1 MIFPLWWGL
10 QTTMSVTMYSE
21 KKNLKEDVKVKEG
34 WIYSQIRVSEN
45 FHKSSLLRNRNFL
58 LCYQDML
65 YTAILLFHLYFIHF
79 SLWMCEKTYGDLKN
93 KIKIHWSPILA
104 CFLWTF
110 QILFCFF
117 FPPSVKLCW
126 TVMCFAE
133 MRLYYMYWQKG

>member
-1 MIFPLWWGL
+1 M
-10 QTTMSVTMYSE
+10 
-21 KKNLKEDVKVKEG
+21 KEG
-34 WIYSQIRVSEN
+34 WIYSQIRVSES

-58 LCYQDML
+58 LCYQHML

-104 CFLWTF
+104 CLLWTF

-117 FPPSVKLCW
+117 FFSLSEIMLNCNVFCW
-126 TVMCFAE
+126 DEAV
-133 MRLYYMYWQKG
+133 LYVLTEGVISACIRIICKMEGYVQPNPYN